1 MNEGKLVGDVWGYPY
16 FSSLHEYA
24 EGSMAVSDQ
33 AILMLYMNTK
43 QSFSKHSLQ
52 IRLVASI
59 VVPTGEQ
66 HLWG

>member
-1 MNEGKLVGDVWGYPY
+1 MNEGKLVGDVRGYPY

-43 QSFSKHSLQ
+43 QSFSKDYS
-52 IRLVASI
+52 RLPLTYNHDPHPPS
-59 VVPTGEQ
+59 
-66 HLWG
+66 